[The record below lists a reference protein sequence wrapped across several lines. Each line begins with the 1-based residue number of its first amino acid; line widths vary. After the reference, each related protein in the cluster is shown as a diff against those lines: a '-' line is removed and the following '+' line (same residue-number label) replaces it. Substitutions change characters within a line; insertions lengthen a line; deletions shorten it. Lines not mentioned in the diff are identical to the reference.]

1 MVQPSEMLEGLR
13 SVNADVMSKGGGKY
27 SGWDSWD
34 GWSYGNDWK
43 GLQNIFCGVRLHERR
58 CAAVGLDVRG
68 VRKSGVPDC
77 SASPAFALEPFAFA
91 FWCSL
96 GSLVRWRS
104 SFAFALAFVA

>member
-1 MVQPSEMLEGLR
+1 MVQLSEMLEGLR

-58 CAAVGLDVRG
+58 CVTAEIMYLSWGN
-68 VRKSGVPDC
+68 
-77 SASPAFALEPFAFA
+77 
-91 FWCSL
+91 
-96 GSLVRWRS
+96 LV
-104 SFAFALAFVA
+104 F